1 MLGRI
6 VQNIDGNVGIL
17 YNNVK
22 IIGKNNLVIEK

>member
-6 VQNIDGNVGIL
+6 VQNIVRNVGIL

-22 IIGKNNLVIEK
+22 IIGKNNLFVEK

>member
-1 MLGRI
+1 MLGWMI
-6 VQNIDGNVGIL
+6 QNIVCNVGSL

>member
-6 VQNIDGNVGIL
+6 VQNIGRNVGIL

-22 IIGKNNLVIEK
+22 IIGKNNLVVEK

>member
-6 VQNIDGNVGIL
+6 VQNIVRNVGVL